1 MAQLLH
7 ELREPDW
14 RDLKEPDLKNKFW
27 PDSTKII
34 KKSCRVGR
42 SRQPSESMFLF
53 VLSPFYSKF
62 MSQQNKNELD

>member
-34 KKSCRVGR
+34 KKIMPGGEE
-42 SRQPSESMFLF
+42 QAA
-53 VLSPFYSKF
+53 K
-62 MSQQNKNELD
+62 